1 MMVEST
7 DSLKIDLSIILPTL
21 NEVESVP
28 VTLSVLEELLQGV
41 AFELIVVDDDSSD
54 GTWQKVLEISR
65 NDPKIRLVRR
75 VHRKGLSTAIMEGFM
90 AAKGQKLMVADA
102 DLQHD
107 LSIIPKMLEASEDHD
122 LVVGS
127 RYLEQSRIS
136 GWSSGRQSL
145 SIYGTRFACSLIN
158 HKVSDPLSGFFL
170 IDAAKLHG
178 MASSLRS
185 KGFKILFEILL
196 KHPDLKVQ
204 EIPYEFKNRQFGQS
218 KLTGAVIWDFAET
231 LLTRNLLGN
240 WNLILL
246 KSILGGLS
254 GIVVNLFLFVM
265 LRRMGTDFML
275 SLGFSVHLALVWNYL
290 MKAYLY
296 AVKPGLKQL
305 LEYYA
310 AHFLGTIAILVSG
323 YFLSQLHFDEWSAIM
338 ISILLGSGWNFF
350 GNHIFEFSDKN

>member
-1 MMVEST
+1 MKV
-7 DSLKIDLSIILPTL
+7 DLSIILPTL

-28 VTLSVLEELLQGV
+28 VTLSYLEKLLEAV
-41 AFELIVVDDDSSD
+41 DFELIVVDDDSTD

-65 NDPKIRLVRR
+65 NNARVRLIRR

-90 AAKGQKLMVADA
+90 AAKGNKLLVADA

-107 LSIIPKMLEASEDHD
+107 LGIIPRMLEASNDYD

-127 RYLEQSRIS
+127 RYLDQSRIS
-136 GWSSGRQSL
+136 GWSSNRQSL
-145 SIYGTRFACSLIN
+145 SIYGTRFACSIIKN
-158 HKVSDPLSGFFL
+158 KVTDPLSGFFL

-178 MASSLRS
+178 MVPVLRS
-185 KGFKILFEILL
+185 KGFKILFEILV
-196 KHPDLKVQ
+196 KHPDLTVK

-254 GIVVNLFLFVM
+254 GIVVNLLMFVI
-265 LRRMGTDFML
+265 LRKSGLDFIN
-275 SLGFSVHLALVWNYL
+275 SLVLSVHVALVWNYL
-290 MKAYLY
+290 IKAYLY
-296 AVKPGLKQL
+296 AIKPGMKQL
-305 LEYYA
+305 LDYYGT
-310 AHFLGTIAILVSG
+310 HFFGTVAILVSG
-323 YFLSQLHFDEWSAIM
+323 FFISQLQYTEWMTVI

-350 GNHIFEFSDKN
+350 GNHIFDFSDKN

>member
-1 MMVEST
+1 MMFEST

-90 AAKGQKLMVADA
+90 AAKGQKLLVADA

-136 GWSSGRQSL
+136 GWSSSRQSL

-158 HKVSDPLSGFFL
+158 HKVSDPLSGFFPVSYT
-170 IDAAKLHG
+170 H
-178 MASSLRS
+178 
-185 KGFKILFEILL
+185 
-196 KHPDLKVQ
+196 
-204 EIPYEFKNRQFGQS
+204 
-218 KLTGAVIWDFAET
+218 LTLPTIY
-231 LLTRNLLGN
+231 
-240 WNLILL
+240 
-246 KSILGGLS
+246 
-254 GIVVNLFLFVM
+254 
-265 LRRMGTDFML
+265 
-275 SLGFSVHLALVWNYL
+275 SV
-290 MKAYLY
+290 
-296 AVKPGLKQL
+296 
-305 LEYYA
+305 
-310 AHFLGTIAILVSG
+310 
-323 YFLSQLHFDEWSAIM
+323 
-338 ISILLGSGWNFF
+338 
-350 GNHIFEFSDKN
+350 

>member
-28 VTLSVLEELLQGV
+28 VTLSVLEELLKGV

-185 KGFKILFEILL
+185 KGFWSRASGLGLL
-196 KHPDLKVQ
+196 V
-204 EIPYEFKNRQFGQS
+204 
-218 KLTGAVIWDFAET
+218 
-231 LLTRNLLGN
+231 
-240 WNLILL
+240 
-246 KSILGGLS
+246 
-254 GIVVNLFLFVM
+254 
-265 LRRMGTDFML
+265 
-275 SLGFSVHLALVWNYL
+275 
-290 MKAYLY
+290 
-296 AVKPGLKQL
+296 
-305 LEYYA
+305 
-310 AHFLGTIAILVSG
+310 
-323 YFLSQLHFDEWSAIM
+323 
-338 ISILLGSGWNFF
+338 
-350 GNHIFEFSDKN
+350 